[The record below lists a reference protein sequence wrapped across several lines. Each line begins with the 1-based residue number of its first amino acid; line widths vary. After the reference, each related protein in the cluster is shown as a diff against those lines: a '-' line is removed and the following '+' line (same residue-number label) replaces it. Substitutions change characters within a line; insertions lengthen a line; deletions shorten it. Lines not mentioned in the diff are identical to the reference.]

1 MRAQCDPFELEFTD
15 NNRPF
20 LGDGSF
26 LMQEIQ
32 VYKKTLLALYLPA
45 APSSIPAGCQQQRRL
60 LSLSDAASLPELE
73 GSVERGLLFDCRW
86 EQSRTVED
94 DSIHTHI
101 HAPASALVRSK
112 ILLDQ
117 RGMGEMGGGARKDEC
132 TEHTWIY
139 AYILYS
145 FILQIDF

>member
-20 LGDGSF
+20 LGVGSF

-45 APSSIPAGCQQQRRL
+45 APSSIPAGCQQQQRL
-60 LSLSDAASLPELE
+60 LSLSDAASLTELE
-73 GSVERGLLFDCRW
+73 GSVERGRLFDCRW

-94 DSIHTHI
+94 DSIHTHTHPCSRCCFGPLKDSIGSKGKGDGGERMNVQDI
-101 HAPASALVRSK
+101 HGYMPTFFTALFYK
-112 ILLDQ
+112 
-117 RGMGEMGGGARKDEC
+117 
-132 TEHTWIY
+132 
-139 AYILYS
+139 
-145 FILQIDF
+145 